1 MRLQGLANWLG
12 QVNPLARLFLTRTKP
27 LLSHLKRVK
36 LDTELQVNNRMKSLM
51 AKWLTL
57 TRNPQRLGLP
67 KTTCTVL
74 TDASRTGWGFTI
86 NTLRF
91 KGVFDKS
98 MDNYSINVLELLTI
112 WWATL
117 MIQEK
122 DHILHILTDNIT
134 AVSAVKRA
142 SSNVSIL
149 ASIAELIWKRAEKMN
164 WTISIAHIGGK
175 FNILADQLS
184 RNTIISTEWAIPQ
197 EVFQKEILKLEPR
210 LQVDLFATSLNHKLI
225 TFVFPCPDQT
235 AVAVDAMMIEWSK
248 WEYIYLFPPNPMI
261 SRALQKL
268 VQSNVKTA
276 IFLTREEPTRPWY
289 FLLKAKL
296 TQLHVLHIQLQ
307 QIVGNTLTVEKKTSK
322 IRVWKFSK

>member
-12 QVNPLARLFLTRTKP
+12 QVNPLARLFLSRTKP

-36 LDTELQVNNRMKSLM
+36 LDTELQVNNRMKSLL

-67 KTTCTVL
+67 KTTCTIL
-74 TDASRTGWGFTI
+74 SDASKTGWGFTI
-86 NTLRF
+86 NQQRF
-91 KGVFDKS
+91 QGVFDKS
-98 MDNYSINVLELLTI
+98 MRHYSINVLELITI

-149 ASIAELIWKRAEKMN
+149 ASLAELIWKRAAKMN

-184 RNTIISTEWAIPQ
+184 RNTTIST
-197 EVFQKEILKLEPR
+197 K
-210 LQVDLFATSLNHKLI
+210 
-225 TFVFPCPDQT
+225 
-235 AVAVDAMMIEWSK
+235 
-248 WEYIYLFPPNPMI
+248 
-261 SRALQKL
+261 
-268 VQSNVKTA
+268 
-276 IFLTREEPTRPWY
+276 
-289 FLLKAKL
+289 
-296 TQLHVLHIQLQ
+296 
-307 QIVGNTLTVEKKTSK
+307 
-322 IRVWKFSK
+322 